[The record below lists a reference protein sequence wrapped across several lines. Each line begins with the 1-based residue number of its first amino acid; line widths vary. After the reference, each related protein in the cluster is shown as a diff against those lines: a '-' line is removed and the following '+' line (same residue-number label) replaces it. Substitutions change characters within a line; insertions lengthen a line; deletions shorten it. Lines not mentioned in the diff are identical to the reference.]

1 MFRLLIV
8 LITFVYSEAGAAS
21 GLHATAPL
29 STGFGSYGPLGIG
42 AGGLGYGSLGY
53 GAISL
58 GSLGLGFARAP
69 LAPACDLHGAP
80 SQSLA
85 VPLPVAPQIL
95 EVEADHQPVQV
106 VFKSLSTRVHVKQVH
121 TPGARGQVETTASE
135 DEPHIVRHQVMRP
148 VIQEIR
154 EVIQPYRRVVQEIR
168 PVLEEI
174 HTVVAKGHREGS
186 LAAPY
191 AAAPVLANRAN
202 GALLSYG
209 GRALDGGSYG
219 ALATGFDASNLKLLK
234 SKKAA

>member
-1 MFRLLIV
+1 
-8 LITFVYSEAGAAS
+8 LITFIYSEAGAAS

-29 STGFGSYGPLGIG
+29 TTGFGSYAPLGFGYG
-42 AGGLGYGSLGY
+42 AGGLGYG
-53 GAISL
+53 AI
-58 GSLGLGFARAP
+58 GFAPLGLGLAKAPLATLAAAP
-69 LAPACDLHGAP
+69 LAPTYGFYGAP
-80 SQSLA
+80 ALSLA
-85 VPLPVAPQIL
+85 APLPVSPQVL
-95 EVEADHQPVQV
+95 EVEGDDQPVHV
-106 VFKSLSTRVHVKQVH
+106 VFKSLSSRVHVQQVH
-121 TPGARGQVETTASE
+121 TPGAPGQIETTASE
-135 DEPHIVRHQVMRP
+135 DEPHVVRHQVMRP

-154 EVIQPYRRVVQEIR
+154 EVIQPYRRVVQEVR

-191 AAAPVLANRAN
+191 AAAPALARPAN

-209 GRALDGGSYG
+209 GRALGGGSYG